1 MGRNQEEFG
10 IRGGSRRYYDRT
22 LDATVV
28 RVFQGDYYVT
38 SNPSEVLT
46 TTLGSC
52 IAVCVRDPVIRF
64 GGMNHFVLPTSD
76 HRGER
81 RPTLAMRYGSYSIE
95 RLVNTVLAEGGV
107 RERLEVKVFGGANI
121 VEGITNIGYRNADFV
136 EKYLANEGIAI
147 ASQHLRGSW
156 PRKIRYAPSTGLVQM
171 REIQNRAATGIFEQ
185 EKALH
190 EQTVSTGSV
199 ELFE

>member
-1 MGRNQEEFG
+1 MGENQEAFG
-10 IRGGSRRYYDRT
+10 IRGGRRRYYDRA

-28 RVFQGDYYVT
+28 RVFQGDFYVT
-38 SNPSEVLT
+38 SNPSELLT

-52 IAVCVRDPVIRF
+52 VAVCVRDPIIRF

-121 VEGITNIGYRNADFV
+121 VEGITNIGCRNADFV
-136 EKYLANEGIAI
+136 ERYLANEGIAI
-147 ASQHLRGSW
+147 SSQHLRGCW
-156 PRKIRYAPSTGLVQM
+156 PRKLRYTPSTGLVQM
-171 REIQNRAATGIFEQ
+171 REIQNGTAAGIFEQ
-185 EKALH
+185 EKVLH
-190 EQTVSTGSV
+190 EKTVSMGGV